1 MTEEQF
7 KQHMEVMGDILESV
21 QSIEDMMFDAN
32 IKDHQKKVEWN
43 LWEIHN
49 LAKFA
54 VKGRNATLDNLPEN
68 RPSRDAERGTK
79 SSEEQSSEA

>member
-1 MTEEQF
+1 MKDEQF
-7 KQHMEVMGDILESV
+7 KQLMDILGEILESTQAV
-21 QSIEDMMFDAN
+21 EDIFYDAN
-32 IKDHQKKVEWN
+32 LKDHQKKVEWN

-79 SSEEQSSEA
+79 TSEEESSES

>member
-1 MTEEQF
+1 MTDEQF
-7 KQHMEVMGDILESV
+7 KQHMELMGEILEST
-21 QSIEDMMFDAN
+21 QAIEDMLFDAE

-68 RPSRDAERGTK
+68 RPSRDAERGTTTSK
-79 SSEEQSSEA
+79 EESSES

>member
-7 KQHMEVMGDILESV
+7 KQHMEIMGEVLDSV

-32 IKDHQKKVEWN
+32 IKEHQKKVEWN

-49 LAKFA
+49 LAKIKFE
-54 VKGRNATLDNLPEN
+54 GSEN
-68 RPSRDAERGTK
+68 RPSRDAERTK
-79 SSEEQSSEA
+79 EETNEEDNS

>member
-7 KQHMEVMGDILESV
+7 KQHMEIMGELLDSV

-32 IKDHQKKVEWN
+32 IKEHQKKVEWN

-49 LAKFA
+49 LAKIKF
-54 VKGRNATLDNLPEN
+54 KGSEN
-68 RPSRDAERGTK
+68 RPSRDAERTT
-79 SSEEQSSEA
+79 EEENEEDNS

>member
-7 KQHMEVMGDILESV
+7 KQHMEAMGDILESV

-32 IKDHQKKVEWN
+32 IKEHQKKVEWN

-49 LAKFA
+49 LAKIKF
-54 VKGRNATLDNLPEN
+54 KGSEN
-68 RPSRDAERGTK
+68 RPSRDAERTT
-79 SSEEQSSEA
+79 EEENEEDNS

>member
-7 KQHMEVMGDILESV
+7 KQHMEIMGELLESV
-21 QSIEDMMFDAN
+21 QSIEDMLFDAE

-49 LAKFA
+49 LAKIKF
-54 VKGRNATLDNLPEN
+54 KGSEN
-68 RPSRDAERGTK
+68 RPSRDAERTT
-79 SSEEQSSEA
+79 EETNESSEA

>member
-49 LAKFA
+49 LAKIKF
-54 VKGRNATLDNLPEN
+54 KGSET
-68 RPSRDAERGTK
+68 RPSRDAERTT
-79 SSEEQSSEA
+79 EETNEEDNS

>member
-1 MTEEQF
+1 MTDEQF
-7 KQHMEVMGDILESV
+7 KQHMDLMGELLESV
-21 QSIEDMMFDAN
+21 QSIEDMLFDAE

-54 VKGRNATLDNLPEN
+54 VKGRSATLENLPEN
-68 RPSRDAERGTK
+68 RPPRDAERGTK
-79 SSEEQSSEA
+79 VTEEETPNA

>member
-7 KQHMEVMGDILESV
+7 KQHMEIMGELLESV
-21 QSIEDMMFDAN
+21 QSIEDMLFDAE

-49 LAKFA
+49 LAKIKF
-54 VKGRNATLDNLPEN
+54 KGPEN
-68 RPSRDAERGTK
+68 RPSRDAERTT
-79 SSEEQSSEA
+79 EETNESSEA

>member
-1 MTEEQF
+1 MKDEQF
-7 KQHMEVMGDILESV
+7 KQLMEILGEILESTQAV
-21 QSIEDMMFDAN
+21 EDIFYDAS

-68 RPSRDAERGTK
+68 RPSRDAERGTQ

>member
-32 IKDHQKKVEWN
+32 IKEHQKKVEWN

-49 LAKFA
+49 LAKIKF
-54 VKGRNATLDNLPEN
+54 KGSEN
-68 RPSRDAERGTK
+68 RPSRDAERTT
-79 SSEEQSSEA
+79 EEENEEDNS

>member
-49 LAKFA
+49 LAKIKF
-54 VKGRNATLDNLPEN
+54 KGSEN
-68 RPSRDAERGTK
+68 RPSRDAERTT
-79 SSEEQSSEA
+79 EETNEEDNS

>member
-32 IKDHQKKVEWN
+32 IKEHQKKVEWN

-49 LAKFA
+49 LAKIKF
-54 VKGRNATLDNLPEN
+54 KGSEN
-68 RPSRDAERGTK
+68 RPSRDAERTT
-79 SSEEQSSEA
+79 EETNEEDNS